1 MQNLKAI
8 GTLFL
13 FPIFLP
19 LYLAKF
25 LGDTSKVSWKIWS
38 IQVLWICLGLYG
50 FLDWLNGWTPDPVI
64 SPDTYIEP
72 SGLECDSGFYATA
85 NSC

>member
-8 GTLFL
+8 GALFL
-13 FPIFLP
+13 FPIFWP

-38 IQVLWICLGLYG
+38 IQVLWVSLGLYG
-50 FLDWLNGWTPDPVI
+50 FLDWFNGWTPDPII
-64 SPDTYIEP
+64 SPDTYTEP
-72 SGLECDSGFYATA
+72 SGLECDSRFNASA

>member
-1 MQNLKAI
+1 M
-8 GTLFL
+8 
-13 FPIFLP
+13 
-19 LYLAKF
+19 
-25 LGDTSKVSWKIWS
+25 
-38 IQVLWICLGLYG
+38 CLGLYG

>member
-13 FPIFLP
+13 FPIFFP
-19 LYLAKF
+19 LFLARLF
-25 LGDTSKVSWKIWS
+25 GETSKVSWKVWFVQI
-38 IQVLWICLGLYG
+38 LYAGCCLYG

-64 SPDTYIEP
+64 SPDTYTEP